1 MAEEESTIECVIL
14 PQFDS
19 NLLLPRSIV
28 VDVLDAEHMHI
39 IVDLQGGIIGKL
51 QWHGWTVPLLSFEAV
66 NNGTIPKF
74 NSKTKAVVMYAL
86 GDDDTR
92 PYIALTVQGNPK
104 AYLLSEEDMQAK
116 GKGKDSDFIKNKIS
130 IRGSTEAVIPD
141 LPTLVSYTSQYI

>member
-1 MAEEESTIECVIL
+1 MTEESTIECVIL

-51 QWHGWTVPLLSFEAV
+51 QWHGWTVPLLSFEAI

-74 NSKTKAVVMYAL
+74 NSKTKAVVLYTL
-86 GDDDTR
+86 GDDSTR

-104 AYLLSEEDMQAK
+104 AFLLSDEDMQSK
-116 GKGKDSDFIKNKIS
+116 GKDKDSDFIQSRIA
-130 IRGSTEAVIPD
+130 IRGSTEALIPD
-141 LPTLVSYTSQYI
+141 LLTLVSYTSQYLE